1 MSYSLTLNLSSP
13 SSNTLISGYR
23 VKYWPTNT
31 PTAVSTVNT
40 QGFPL
45 VITDLNNTSYSGT
58 VETKCGTTYVT
69 YSSPKSF
76 GPVAVVSSGG
86 GGSSPACPYKIV
98 LFSDDELTV
107 PISSNNNQT
116 GCIRYAYRVR
126 LVTAGNAAVTVT
138 GSEVSIPITYVVQTG
153 DCASPTGSQTLTAS
167 LTIPA
172 GMSESSNYLQTP
184 SGISAISSINF
195 GSGAPTTV
203 MGCATTYVN
212 SSGQTAT
219 GGGAYFTN
227 TGTCNNGHGTYV
239 LNGTVGDQVVL
250 TINAS
255 AYVSPNNSYAYNS
268 TPAWVALILNTSTNG
283 TVGTPRYRYSEC
295 VLQGSSYISLSLDR
309 VVVIPAGG
317 SIEIQTDVIKYNS
330 SSGDAVTAQ
339 LQITSVNG
347 GANTNAT
354 NTIGQQLCHQNSTG
368 QSICPG
374 SGQSSGQY

>member
-1 MSYSLTLNLSSP
+1 MPYSLTLNLSSP

-31 PTAVSTVNT
+31 PTAVSTVST

-58 VETKCGTTYVT
+58 IETKCGTTYVT

-98 LFSDDELTV
+98 LFSDDTYTV
-107 PISSNNNQT
+107 PINSSNNQT
-116 GCIRYAYRVR
+116 GCVRYAYKVR
-126 LVTAGNAAVTVT
+126 LVTTGNAPVVVT
-138 GSEVSIPITYVVQTG
+138 GSEVVIPITYVVQTG

-172 GMSESSNYLQTP
+172 GMSESSNYVQTP
-184 SGISAISSINF
+184 SGISAISAINF

-203 MGCATTYVN
+203 MGCATTYIN
-212 SSGQTAT
+212 SGGQTAT

-227 TGTCNNGHGTYV
+227 TGTCTSGHGTYI
-239 LNGTVGDQVVL
+239 LNGTVGDTVVL
-250 TINAS
+250 TLNAS
-255 AYVSPNNSYAYNS
+255 AYISPTSGYSYNS
-268 TPAWVALILNTSTNG
+268 TPAWLATIINTQTGGSL
-283 TVGTPRYRYSEC
+283 GTPRVAYSEC
-295 VLQGSSYISLSLDR
+295 VLQGSTYAYTSLQK

-330 SSGDAVTAQ
+330 NSGEAISAE

-347 GANTNAT
+347 GTNSSTALVS
-354 NTIGQQLCHQNSTG
+354 IQLCSQNSTG